1 MFCGW
6 VLLIFVTFGYSY
18 TIYNLTV
25 SFSGVS
31 GHVKLGQPFLVE
43 HFLYNVWF
51 ALALVIVVSLLA
63 WLFLRLFSHKVAPAN
78 SPSCLKFAFLGKT
91 EVFVLP
97 FFHYASFS
105 FPSVSWSPSPS
116 FRSQLDIIYSQHD
129 IKTSY
134 LVNPEQAH
142 LAFLVFHIFTH
153 GLQMHKWHLLQMLLQ
168 SSLCINK
175 QHCKQYVK
183 HVSFE
188 ITLAKMNHRPW
199 NESWNETCLS
209 IEKLSCEGI
218 QKFFSFV
225 GKNLK

>member
-6 VLLIFVTFGYSY
+6 VLLIFVIFEYSF

-25 SFSGVS
+25 SFSGLLD
-31 GHVKLGQPFLVE
+31 HVRFGQPFLVE

-91 EVFVLP
+91 EVFILP
-97 FFHYASFS
+97 FFHYVSFS
-105 FPSVSWSPSPS
+105 LPSVSWSPSPS
-116 FRSQLDIIYSQHD
+116 FRSQHGIVYSQHD

-134 LVNPEQAH
+134 QVNPEQAH

-153 GLQMHKWHLLQMLLQ
+153 SLQMHKWNLLQMLL
-168 SSLCINK
+168 
-175 QHCKQYVK
+175 
-183 HVSFE
+183 
-188 ITLAKMNHRPW
+188 
-199 NESWNETCLS
+199 
-209 IEKLSCEGI
+209 
-218 QKFFSFV
+218 
-225 GKNLK
+225 

>member
-1 MFCGW
+1 M
-6 VLLIFVTFGYSY
+6 
-18 TIYNLTV
+18 
-25 SFSGVS
+25 
-31 GHVKLGQPFLVE
+31 
-43 HFLYNVWF
+43 
-51 ALALVIVVSLLA
+51 
-63 WLFLRLFSHKVAPAN
+63 
-78 SPSCLKFAFLGKT
+78 
-91 EVFVLP
+91 P
-97 FFHYASFS
+97 FFHYVSFS

-134 LVNPEQAH
+134 QVNPEQAH

-153 GLQMHKWHLLQMLLQ
+153 GLQMHKWNLLQMLLQ

-209 IEKLSCEGI
+209 IEKLSCEAI